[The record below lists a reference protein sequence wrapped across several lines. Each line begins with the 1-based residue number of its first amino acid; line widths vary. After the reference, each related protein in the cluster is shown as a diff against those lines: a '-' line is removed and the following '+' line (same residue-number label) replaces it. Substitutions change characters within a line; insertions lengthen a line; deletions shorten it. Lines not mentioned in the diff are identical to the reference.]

1 MSLANHNQTSLL
13 HQLDTRQDRRV
24 PPESFKMTL
33 AKSKKSVGLGSMLM
47 KDRFSKGQ
55 GNNRKHPSAIARVD
69 RTTGEEVRRP
79 FLF

>member
-1 MSLANHNQTSLL
+1 
-13 HQLDTRQDRRV
+13 
-24 PPESFKMTL
+24 MTL